1 MNKRIYKTLA
11 FCLIL
16 SFNVS
21 LVACSR
27 ATDVP
32 TEVSA
37 PSSTVAPTATTTPS
51 PEPTPTDTPT
61 PTPTPDLRIAVNRK
75 NFPDSAFRNYIL
87 DHFDTDYDDMVSPN
101 DLGVVMTLD
110 LTDRGIEDLTGI
122 EYFPYLHNLN
132 CSKNRLQKLD
142 LSSIKRLDI
151 LNCSDN
157 PDLTSVTLGD
167 NVQKLERLNCNNTNF
182 TLDIFQCKK
191 LIELH
196 SRQSGLKQLE
206 FREDSPLEILDCTN
220 ALLSISGCK
229 QLRTINCENCN
240 LRKSTSFDFGFPE
253 LTELIISGT
262 NIVDFDL
269 SGCAKLK
276 TLRITSSKLGT
287 FRAKNLEQLWMAEVA
302 ADVPYG
308 DPWKATADFSNC
320 KKLIWLGVYGVKSV
334 NVSGCKSLSENS
346 LSYDWEHTKVTGLT
360 TH

>member
-27 ATDVP
+27 ATEVP
-32 TEVSA
+32 PEVSA

-110 LTDRGIEDLTGI
+110 LSDRGIEDLTGI
-122 EYFPYLHNLN
+122 EFFPYLHNLN

-167 NVQKLERLNCNNTNF
+167 NVKKIERLNCNNTNF
-182 TLDIFQCKK
+182 TLDISQCKK

-196 SRQSGLKQLE
+196 SRKSGLKQLE
-206 FREDSPLEILDCTN
+206 FREDSPLEVLDCTN
-220 ALLSISGCK
+220 ASLSISGCK

-240 LRKSTSFDFGFPE
+240 LLNSTSFNFIFPE
-253 LTELIISGT
+253 LTELKIWDT
-262 NIVDFDL
+262 NIADFDL
-269 SGCAKLK
+269 SGCTKLK
-276 TLRITSSKLGT
+276 TLSIVARRLDT
-287 FRAKNLEQLWMAEVA
+287 FRAKNLERLLE
-302 ADVPYG
+302 ADVSTGLPYG
-308 DPWKATADFSNC
+308 EPWKATADFSNC
-320 KKLIWLGVYGVKSV
+320 KNLRSLGVTSIKSV
-334 NVSGCKSLSENS
+334 NVSGCKSLSESYWS
-346 LSYDWEHTKVTGLT
+346 LSLA
-360 TH
+360 